1 MYLKIELYFGTDFDE
16 TDCSKRR
23 TTQVVMGHTH
33 TLCQSS
39 LGKRGELRL
48 EVFKLEC
55 V

>member
-33 TLCQSS
+33 TLSVFF
-39 LGKRGELRL
+39 GKKGRAEAGGL
-48 EVFKLEC
+48 
-55 V
+55 